1 MIAPHT
7 SEEFFSSFYE
17 VPSLAL
23 FILRSSA
30 TLIVCLLCVI
40 GGSLEDG
47 QSKENTELW
56 SICNIEHRV
65 HGMKETFLGGEM
77 LTYNQKTQETGKNIS
92 HNGI

>member
-1 MIAPHT
+1 MDVNTQCHMGMKWQ
-7 SEEFFSSFYE
+7 E
-17 VPSLAL
+17 
-23 FILRSSA
+23 
-30 TLIVCLLCVI
+30 
-40 GGSLEDG
+40 